1 MDETG
6 GLSPLPMGEVKS
18 NRAALSSQHIE
29 NQCLNSLER
38 SDEAIHFLR
47 FLDCFA
53 SLAMTEKASGDLLQ
67 AAAGRFKGRISKGK
81 ADDDS
86 TYARSALPTSLYRI
100 GSTGLPTY
108 FVIPR
113 RGASEALLDLPPK
126 EGVGNAGCPM
136 HPRPRVHLVAV
147 ESTRVTTS
155 TPESPGI
162 PARNGF
168 NGLCHAPR

>member
-67 AAAGRFKGRISKGK
+67 AAAGRFKGRISKGG

-86 TYARSALPTSLYRI
+86 T
-100 GSTGLPTY
+100 
-108 FVIPR
+108 
-113 RGASEALLDLPPK
+113 
-126 EGVGNAGCPM
+126 
-136 HPRPRVHLVAV
+136 
-147 ESTRVTTS
+147 
-155 TPESPGI
+155 
-162 PARNGF
+162 
-168 NGLCHAPR
+168 